1 MTTKRGRGRPRTGNT
16 RRHVMLDPELLE
28 RVKRRAEA
36 EERNVSNMINV
47 LIREALDG
55 DTLDVDTLEKATAK

>member
-1 MTTKRGRGRPRTGNT
+1 
-16 RRHVMLDPELLE
+16 MLDPELLE

-47 LIREALDG
+47 LIREALDVEKM
-55 DTLDVDTLEKATAK
+55 LDRAEALRKAEDHG

>member
-1 MTTKRGRGRPRTGNT
+1 
-16 RRHVMLDPELLE
+16 MLDPELLE
-28 RVKRRAEA
+28 RVKRRAET

>member
-1 MTTKRGRGRPRTGNT
+1 
-16 RRHVMLDPELLE
+16 MLDPELLE

-47 LIREALDG
+47 LIRAGLDS
-55 DTLDVDTLEKATAK
+55 DTLEKAVAK

>member
-1 MTTKRGRGRPRTGNT
+1 
-16 RRHVMLDPELLE
+16 MLDPELLE

-47 LIREALDG
+47 LIREALDVEEAL
-55 DTLDVDTLEKATAK
+55 DRAETLAKMGVNHG